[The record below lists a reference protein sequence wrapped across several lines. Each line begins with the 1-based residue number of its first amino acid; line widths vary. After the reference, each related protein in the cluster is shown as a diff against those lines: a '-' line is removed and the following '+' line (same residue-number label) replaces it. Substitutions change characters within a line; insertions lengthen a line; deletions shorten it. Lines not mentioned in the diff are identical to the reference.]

1 MCYIVFR
8 NDDKF
13 NQIITP
19 LHVFAEPL
27 KPTLLEP
34 EDVVTFR
41 AFNIRID
48 ALQFTDIV
56 IFHLKLKINKFINQW
71 EWTEITMIILRLH
84 LSCCVCKVHL

>member
-13 NQIITP
+13 NQIISP

-27 KPTLLEP
+27 KPTFILEP

-56 IFHLKLKINKFINQW
+56 IFHLKKKKKKDL
-71 EWTEITMIILRLH
+71 
-84 LSCCVCKVHL
+84 